1 METVW
6 PWPDNYR
13 ITTTDMYIRSSAVT
27 QGRLI
32 QLECGVHHQE
42 LSHDPIR
49 PLLQTG
55 VVQKDCG
62 RPRPISAVT
71 TTISVR
77 PRPAFNHKSV
87 AVQGVSSLVRHRADL
102 VDDHQTALYVGRPRH
117 DESLSPSHKI
127 SKTILSGGMS

>member
-1 METVW
+1 MEQMW

-13 ITTTDMYIRSSAVT
+13 IATTDMDMRSSTVT

-32 QLECGVHHQE
+32 QLECRVHHQE

-71 TTISVR
+71 TTTSLQ
-77 PRPAFNHKSV
+77 PRPAFDQESV
-87 AVQGVSSLVRHRADL
+87 AVQEVSSLVRHRADI
-102 VDDHQTALYVGRPRH
+102 VDVHQQDSTPANRDRTSRYHRRIKSPRPY
-117 DESLSPSHKI
+117 SVA
-127 SKTILSGGMS
+127 